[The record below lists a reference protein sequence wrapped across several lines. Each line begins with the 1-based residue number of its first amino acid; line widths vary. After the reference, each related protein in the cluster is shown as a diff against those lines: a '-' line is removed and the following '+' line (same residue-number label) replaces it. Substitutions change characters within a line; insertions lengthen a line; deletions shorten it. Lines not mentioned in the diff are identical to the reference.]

1 MMLNKL
7 CKSFLAV
14 PLGLLA
20 TPSFA
25 TYDVN
30 IPQPDTV
37 IAHQIYNLHLYILW
51 VCAVIFVIVFGWM
64 FLALLKH
71 RKSVGH
77 KAEQFHEN
85 TVVEVI
91 WTIIPFF
98 ILVALAYPA
107 TKTVLAMKDSSNP
120 DMTIKV
126 TAFQWKWEYDYQQ
139 DGVRFFSTLATPRE
153 DIEGPG
159 KPKGDYLLEVD
170 NPMVVPTGKK
180 VRLLITASDV
190 IHGWYVPQLGVNQY
204 GIPGF
209 IKDVWIQV
217 DHAGTYKG
225 QCSQICGKEHGYMPI
240 TVVAKNDAD
249 YKAWVDEQ
257 KKKLAAAVD
266 DPNKAWT
273 IDELKAKG
281 AQVFAANCQVCHQAN
296 GMGVPGTFPALNGSK
311 IVLGPKADQISLVLK
326 GKNVMPAWGPQLKDS
341 EIAAVITYTRNAWDN
356 KTGESVQPSEVKAA
370 RS

>member
-7 CKSFLAV
+7 SKLFLAA
-14 PLGLLA
+14 LLSLLA
-20 TPSFA
+20 AHSSA

-30 IPQPDTV
+30 IPQPETV
-37 IAHQIYNLHLYILW
+37 IAHQIYGLHLYVLW

-107 TKTVLAMKDSSNP
+107 TKTVLAMKDAGNA

-126 TAFQWKWEYDYQQ
+126 TAYQWKWEYDYQQ
-139 DGVRFFSTLATPRE
+139 DGIRFFSALSTPRE
-153 DIEGPG
+153 DIEGAG
-159 KPKGDYLLEVD
+159 KPKGNYLLEVD
-170 NPMVVPTGKK
+170 NPMVVPAGKK
-180 VRLLITASDV
+180 VRLLITSSDV
-190 IHGWYVPQLGVNQY
+190 IHGWYMPQLGVNQY

-209 IKDVWIQV
+209 IKDAWIQV
-217 DHAGTYKG
+217 DHPGTYKG

-240 TVVAKNDAD
+240 TVEAMDEAN
-249 YKAWVDEQ
+249 YNSWVGAQ
-257 KKKLAAAVD
+257 KQKLAAATE
-266 DPNKAWT
+266 DPGKSWSL
-273 IDELKAKG
+273 DELKVKG
-281 AQVFAANCQVCHQAN
+281 GQVFAANCQACHQAN
-296 GMGVPGTFPALNGSK
+296 GMGLPGTFPALNGSK
-311 IVLGPKADQISLVLK
+311 VVLGPQAEQIQIVLK
-326 GKNVMPAWGPQLKDS
+326 GKNVMPAWGLQLKDS

-356 KTGESVQPSEVKAA
+356 KTGESIQPSEIKAA